1 MSQDFASLDKIQH
14 LAEHHP
20 EIVADSRKPVV
31 GWFCAY
37 TPVEILLAA
46 GLYPYRI
53 VPEPSGA
60 MTLADSYIERSFC
73 PYVRSCLGEAL
84 NGRYQFLDGL
94 VVVNSCDP
102 MRRLYDAWRYY
113 IGGFVTLLDL
123 PRINSELA
131 VEYYR
136 ECLLKFIGELEA
148 HYRVN
153 ISTTAVTE
161 AISVYNK
168 TRSRLRELYQLNQ
181 DYGLPIPAAQIQRIV
196 RASTILPEDTFAELL
211 EQLVHE
217 VGSASDTREGP
228 RVLISGSIMDNPL
241 IVELIEQ
248 CGARVVG
255 DDLCTGTRQF
265 WQLVE
270 SDGEPL
276 TALSRYYLGRIP
288 CPRMKDAQRRFD
300 HVFQLVDD
308 LQVDGVIFYTMKF
321 CDPFL
326 FDLPVLKGQLGSRGI
341 PSLILE
347 GDYTPGTLGR
357 VKTRIQAFVEMLR
370 ETCSVSL
377 KQH

>member
-1 MSQDFASLDKIQH
+1 VSWDLASLDKIQN
-14 LAEHHP
+14 LAEHHL
-20 EIVADSRKPVV
+20 EVVARSRKPVI

-37 TPVEILLAA
+37 SPLEIFLAA

-53 VPEPSGA
+53 VPEPTRTIA
-60 MTLADSYIERSFC
+60 LADSYIERSFC
-73 PYVRSCLGEAL
+73 PYVRSCFSGAL
-84 NGRYQFLDGL
+84 EGRYRFLDGL

-102 MRRLYDAWRYY
+102 MRRLYDVWRYY
-113 IGGFVTLLDL
+113 IGGEFISLLDL
-123 PRINSELA
+123 PRINSDLA

-136 ECLLKFIGELEA
+136 ECLVRLIGELEA

-153 ISTTAVTE
+153 ISAASIAE
-161 AISVYNK
+161 AISAQNR
-168 TRSRLRELYQLNQ
+168 TRSLLKEIYRLNQ
-181 DYGLPIPAAQIQRIV
+181 SCGMPISAVPIQKVV
-196 RASTILPEDTFAELL
+196 RASTVLPGDTFTGLVEPLL
-211 EQLVHE
+211 GE
-217 VGSASDTREGP
+217 VGRAGSNFPEGP
-228 RVLISGSIMDNPL
+228 RVLITGTIMDNPL
-241 IVELIEQ
+241 IIELIEQ

-270 SDGEPL
+270 PDGDPL
-276 TALSRYYLGRIP
+276 TALSRYYLGRTP

-300 HVFQLVDD
+300 YIFQLIDEFRA
-308 LQVDGVIFYTMKF
+308 DGVIFYTLKF

-326 FDLPVLKGQLGSRGI
+326 YDIPVLKSQLGDRGI

-370 ETCSVSL
+370 QYVRSA
-377 KQH
+377 